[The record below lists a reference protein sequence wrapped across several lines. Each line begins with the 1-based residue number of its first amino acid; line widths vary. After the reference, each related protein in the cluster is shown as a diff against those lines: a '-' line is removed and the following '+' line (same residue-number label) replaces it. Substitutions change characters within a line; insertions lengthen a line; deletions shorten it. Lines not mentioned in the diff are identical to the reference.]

1 MHTLTQYLELG
12 ERGTII
18 MVSSIAGL
26 DGAIVPYGTSK
37 GMSRLDIWHTVLVI
51 NLSLNRFKFV
61 AGVAGLTLPLAREL
75 APFGVRVMSIAP
87 GMFDT
92 PMTRVDGADFED
104 IGKKLQEF
112 PQRKGR
118 PSEFA
123 SLVTQIL
130 QNSMLNGSVI
140 RLDGAVR
147 IGKPGA

>member
-1 MHTLTQYLELG
+1 
-12 ERGTII
+12 
-18 MVSSIAGL
+18 
-26 DGAIVPYGTSK
+26 
-37 GMSRLDIWHTVLVI
+37 LDIWHTILAI
-51 NLSLNRFKFV
+51 NLSLNGFEFV

-123 SLVTQIL
+123 GLVTQIL